1 MGKSSKAGSKLPKK
15 EPHGKDDKMSLVY
28 RQFSR
33 EKYNKYKRQFPR
45 MR

>member
-1 MGKSSKAGSKLPKK
+1 MGKATKK
-15 EPHGKDDKMSLVY
+15 TTKPTKKDAHRKDDKMSLVY
-28 RQFSR
+28 REFSR